1 MLTHCAIQEMR
12 INLCR
17 LQYSQDFAHDKLSKE
32 ASLMQFNVWSQ
43 RMARVVGYGVLFGLT
58 KIGIME

>member
-1 MLTHCAIQEMR
+1 MR

-32 ASLMQFNVWSQ
+32 ASLMQFNVWSR
-43 RMARVVGYGVLFGLT
+43 RMVRVVGCGVPFGLT
-58 KIGIME
+58 EIGIKE